1 MDTSDI
7 EYCELSIVDCLPQIK
22 VIFRDV
28 TALSNDKKFPT
39 DDTKIS
45 LFLNSRSKNLNPI
58 HLDFKIIDF
67 RVFKGKINCT
77 GVIDV
82 SSLYLKQFKS
92 YSNLSSFNVLRKI
105 SDDTGLG
112 FYSNVQNTDDQ
123 MTWLNTGKK
132 VFHFI
137 QDIFDRCYLSD
148 QSFLFGYIDYY
159 YNLTLVDLEQEIKRN
174 IKDQK
179 GVVTVIHGEISDDP
193 NYEETIG
200 PLASC
205 NDIAFQDTN
214 LYFTDYKILN
224 RSTKVSINTGY
235 TTRIKFYDKLNK
247 DNLEFDVEPLSDK
260 SASKIQL
267 RGQVG
272 DNLFKNQNLEYIW
285 GGKLDTNNVH
295 KNWNYAKVQNDRNI
309 FDLEKLGLEIQLPN
323 PNFNLYKFQKVTI
336 QISNQGTT
344 PTQDHINQRLSG
356 EWLIVDI
363 KFRYESK
370 SFRQIVTLF
379 KRDLELSDTEL
390 NG

>member
-1 MDTSDI
+1 M
-7 EYCELSIVDCLPQIK
+7 
-22 VIFRDV
+22 
-28 TALSNDKKFPT
+28 
-39 DDTKIS
+39 
-45 LFLNSRSKNLNPI
+45 
-58 HLDFKIIDF
+58 
-67 RVFKGKINCT
+67 
-77 GVIDV
+77 